1 MIYNTTN
8 LTENQYRKL
17 LPNYSKKI
25 ALGCIL
31 LIIILCATALKLNW
45 LENDRIILVE
55 ITKVITLLSFLVI
68 FLSKEK
74 LEDELV
80 MHIRLQA
87 IVFTFLNS
95 VLFTILF
102 PISNYFINGTYTY
115 LMEANTV
122 ILYMFISYFLTFSYL
137 KRRR

>member
-1 MIYNTTN
+1 M
-8 LTENQYRKL
+8 TENQYLKL

-31 LIIILCATALKLNW
+31 IIITLCGLVLTLNW
-45 LENDRIILVE
+45 FENHRLALLE

-115 LMEANTV
+115 LIEANTV
-122 ILYMFISYFLTFSYL
+122 IIYMFMSYFLAFFYL